1 MVAASASATWSIVS
15 FAALRRSG
23 STMTEIS
30 RSSLARTSTFATPGT
45 RLSSGRTS
53 NSARS
58 RRSLAGTLP
67 VRLIMKMGKI
77 DGVIRST
84 CISVPAGSVAFA
96 SSAFPC
102 MSCSA

>member
-1 MVAASASATWSIVS
+1 
-15 FAALRRSG
+15 
-23 STMTEIS
+23 MTEIS
-30 RSSLARTSTFATPGT
+30 RSSLASTSTLATPGT

-67 VRLIMKMGKI
+67 VRLNMKMGKI

-84 CISVPAGSVAFA
+84 CSCVPAGSDGFT
-96 SSAFPC
+96 SSVFPC